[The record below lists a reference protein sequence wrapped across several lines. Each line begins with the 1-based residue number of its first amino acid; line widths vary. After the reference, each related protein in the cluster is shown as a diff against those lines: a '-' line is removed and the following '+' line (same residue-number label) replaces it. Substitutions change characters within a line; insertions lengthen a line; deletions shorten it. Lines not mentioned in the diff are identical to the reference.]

1 VSADLVTRSYDG
13 GQLLIDLCSFPHPA
27 SLTQNSLSGQP
38 LSSATVASHA
48 VGEWRLRRR
57 STNFPRVMFSAAG
70 AVARWIAPVLTVAA
84 VAGTGF
90 LADPVR
96 VPAPAVRLTDEANPL
111 AGMPFYVNPNS
122 SAMRAAQHADP
133 PSPELTA
140 IANTP
145 QAYWIVPGSSA
156 ATVAKYTSDAQAA
169 GAIPVLTL
177 YGIPHRDC
185 GSFAAGGLAT
195 ADDYRGWIDGI
206 ASQVGA
212 SRAAI
217 IVEPDALAMADCLS
231 PGQREERF
239 DLIRYAVDT
248 LTRNPATA
256 VYVDG
261 GHVRWH
267 SPEDMAARLNKIGVN
282 RARGF
287 SLNTANYFTTED
299 EIGYGEAISGLT
311 NGSHYVIDT
320 SRNGVG
326 PAPESKLD
334 WCNPGGRALGTPP
347 TTATGG
353 AHADAYLWIKRPG
366 ESDGTCDKGDPP
378 AGTFVNQY
386 AINLAHAAHQ

>member
-1 VSADLVTRSYDG
+1 
-13 GQLLIDLCSFPHPA
+13 
-27 SLTQNSLSGQP
+27 
-38 LSSATVASHA
+38 
-48 VGEWRLRRR
+48 
-57 STNFPRVMFSAAG
+57 MFSAAG
-70 AVARWIAPVLTVAA
+70 AIARWIAPLLTVAS
-84 VAGTGF
+84 VAGVGF
-90 LADPVR
+90 LADPGQVR
-96 VPAPAVRLTDEANPL
+96 PAPAVRLADDANPL
-111 AGMPFYVNPNS
+111 AGMPFYVNPTS
-122 SAMRAAQHADP
+122 AAMRAAQHADP

-156 ATVAKYTSDAQAA
+156 ATVAKYTGDAQAA
-169 GAIPVLTL
+169 GGIPVLTL

-195 ADDYRGWIDGI
+195 ADAYRGWIDGI

-231 PGQREERF
+231 GQQRQERY

-267 SPEDMAARLNKIGVN
+267 SAEDMADRLNKAGIGH
-282 RARGF
+282 ARGF
-287 SLNTANYFTTED
+287 SLNIANFFTTED

-320 SRNGVG
+320 SRNGAG
-326 PAPESKLD
+326 PAPASKLD

-347 TTATGG
+347 TAAAGG
-353 AHADAYLWIKRPG
+353 AHDDAYLWIKRPG
-366 ESDGTCDKGDPP
+366 ESDGSCDKGDPP

-386 AINLAHAAHQ
+386 AIDLVRSAGH

>member
-1 VSADLVTRSYDG
+1 ML
-13 GQLLIDLCSFPHPA
+13 
-27 SLTQNSLSGQP
+27 
-38 LSSATVASHA
+38 
-48 VGEWRLRRR
+48 R
-57 STNFPRVMFSAAG
+57 STNFPGVSFSAAG
-70 AVARWIAPVLTVAA
+70 AVARWIAPFLTVAT
-84 VAGTGF
+84 VAGLGVVADPGQVRPAPPVR
-90 LADPVR
+90 LAD
-96 VPAPAVRLTDEANPL
+96 AANPL
-111 AGMPFYVNPNS
+111 AGAPFYVNPGS
-122 SAMRAAQHADP
+122 AAMRAAQHADP

-156 ATVAKYTSDAQAA
+156 ATVAKYTGDAQAT

-185 GSFAAGGLAT
+185 GSFAAGGFAT
-195 ADDYRGWIDGI
+195 GDQYRAWIDGI
-206 ASQVGA
+206 ASDVGA
-212 SRAAI
+212 SRTAI
-217 IVEPDALAMADCLS
+217 ILEPDALAMADCLS
-231 PGQREERF
+231 AEQRQERY

-261 GHVRWH
+261 GHLRWH
-267 SPEDMAARLNKIGVN
+267 SAEDMAARLNQVGVG

-287 SLNTANYFTTED
+287 SLNTANFFTTGD

-320 SRNGVG
+320 SRNGAG
-326 PAPESKLD
+326 PAPDSALN
-334 WCNPGGRALGTPP
+334 WCNPAGRALGTAP
-347 TTATGG
+347 TAATGG

-366 ESDGTCDKGDPP
+366 ESDGTCGKGDPP

-386 AINLAHAAHQ
+386 AIDLARNAGQ